1 MSTNPD
7 RTFLRDF
14 DFLSSAALAL
24 AITGLAI
31 GWFAQSPESSFERA
45 HRVNIEDTLTLTEDG
60 RMKLTVTAQ
69 RPKEMHGTVIA
80 SRRPA

>member
-7 RTFLRDF
+7 RTFLSDF
-14 DFLSSAALAL
+14 DFLSSATLAV

-31 GWFAQSPESSFERA
+31 GWFAQSPDSTFERA
-45 HRVNIEDTLTLTEDG
+45 SRVNAEDAFTLTEDG
-60 RMKLTVTAQ
+60 RMKVTITAQ

-80 SRRPA
+80 SRRPV